1 MTREDIGHFPESGAG
16 VLFYQM
22 LEKKIFITNTRTH
35 KKEEFSTLTP
45 GEVKMYS
52 CGPTVYGEIHIGNL
66 RAGLTADL
74 FYRLFKRFGYKVTYI
89 RNYTDIDDKIIK
101 RANEEGVE
109 MGVITRKYIEA
120 AEKNYALAKMEE
132 PTRKTLVTDH
142 VPEIIAM
149 IESILKNDKGYVTS
163 EGDVYFSIDAFPK
176 YGALSG
182 KTLEDLRAGARVE
195 VNETKRNAGDFALW
209 KRAKPGEPS
218 WESPWG
224 AGRPGWHIECSA
236 MACKWLGPRMD
247 LHHGGEDL
255 VFPHHEN
262 EIAQSEA
269 ATGIAPYVGTW
280 VHNAF
285 LTFSSEKM
293 SKSLGNIVN
302 AIDFLSQ
309 YGGEVARM
317 AFLSVHYRSPFDFSP
332 ETVDSAITNL
342 ERMYEAK
349 LSAEKLLDQK
359 IAHAD
364 PVAESLWGG
373 FFIDCDRTKN
383 SILDHYANDLNTPGA
398 LSELFA
404 LIREWNRILSTGN
417 ARNTP
422 AAILAAREFIKVLED
437 EIGSVIGVGRMRAES
452 MLSHLASLRALRSK
466 NEGREVLSDEEVE
479 RQLAERRTARAGRDF
494 KRSDEIRDYL
504 LSKGVEIKDSPQG
517 TSWTRK

>member
-1 MTREDIGHFPESGAG
+1 MTREDHGHFTESEAG
-16 VLFYQM
+16 VWFYQM
-22 LEKKIFITNTRTH
+22 IQKKIYLTNTRTH
-35 KKEEFSTLTP
+35 KKEEFRTLTP

-74 FYRLFKRFGYKVTYI
+74 FYRLFKRFGYKVNYV

-101 RANEEGVE
+101 RAKEEGVD

-149 IESILKNDKGYVTS
+149 IESILKNDKGYVTA
-163 EGDVYFSIDAFPK
+163 EGDVYFSIDSFPQ

-182 KTLEDLRAGARVE
+182 KTLEDLKAGARVE

-218 WESPWG
+218 WDSPWG

-332 ETVDSAITNL
+332 ETVDSAITSL
-342 ERMYEAK
+342 ERIYESK
-349 LSAEKLLDQK
+349 LSAEKLVNQK
-359 IAHAD
+359 MTHVD
-364 PVAESLWGG
+364 PVAEDDVYFASGRDLQAEEILKEAVRTNPGRLAIHTKLLEIFAKRRDAKGYESAATQAYKLTGSSSPEWSRICETGLTLDPTNPLYQPGG
-373 FFIDCDRTKN
+373 APDGGP
-383 SILDHYANDLNTPGA
+383 S
-398 LSELFA
+398 FA
-404 LIREWNRILSTGN
+404 
-417 ARNTP
+417 P
-422 AAILAAREFIKVLED
+422 AAAGAA
-437 EIGSVIGVGRMRAES
+437 
-452 MLSHLASLRALRSK
+452 
-466 NEGREVLSDEEVE
+466 
-479 RQLAERRTARAGRDF
+479 
-494 KRSDEIRDYL
+494 
-504 LSKGVEIKDSPQG
+504 
-517 TSWTRK
+517 